1 MKREFALLDHLEALR
16 WALVRSIIALAIVA
30 SASYAFGERIIRF
43 ISSPTLPPFILN
55 LPYGQKLAQFLVSP
69 VGRLYFFTPQE
80 AFWVRLKVAF
90 VTGLIVA
97 APYILGEAW
106 AFVAP
111 GLRRREKLWAL
122 PFLVFSIIMFYLG
135 CALALWFAIPV
146 GVRFLASFG
155 GEAMSPFFGASG
167 YINFVIFMTMAFG
180 ILFETPALM
189 VALTGMGL
197 LDPKAVARKRAYVIV
212 LAFIVAA
219 VVTPT
224 VDFVT
229 QIFLAVPL
237 ILLFELGLLLSRLV
251 KMTRKD

>member
-1 MKREFALLDHLEALR
+1 LKREFALLDHLEAIR
-16 WALVRSIIALAIVA
+16 WALVRSIIVLVIAA

-43 ISSPTLPPFILN
+43 IASPTLPPFILN
-55 LPYGQKLAQFLVSP
+55 LPYGEKLAQFLTSP
-69 VGRLYFFTPQE
+69 VGQLYFFTPQE

-90 VTGLIVA
+90 VTGLIMA
-97 APYILGEAW
+97 APYIMGEAW

-111 GLRRREKLWAL
+111 GLRLREKAWAL

-146 GVRFLASFG
+146 GVRFLSSFG
-155 GEAMSPFFGASG
+155 GAAMSPFFGASG
-167 YINFVIFMTMAFG
+167 YLNFVIFMTLAFG
-180 ILFETPALM
+180 LLFETPALM

-197 LDPKAVARKRAYVIV
+197 LDPKAVAKKRAYVII
-212 LAFIVAA
+212 LAFVVAA

-251 KMTRKD
+251 KRTRRE

>member
-1 MKREFALLDHLEALR
+1 MKKEFALLDHLEALR
-16 WALVRSIIALAIVA
+16 WALVRSIIVLVIAA

-43 ISSPTLPPFILN
+43 IASPALPPFILN
-55 LPYGQKLAQFLVSP
+55 LPHGEKLAQFLVFP
-69 VGRLYFFTPQE
+69 VGQLYFFTPQE

-90 VTGLIVA
+90 VTGLILA

-111 GLRRREKLWAL
+111 GLKRREKAWAL
-122 PFLVFSIIMFYLG
+122 PFLLFSIIMFYLG

-146 GVRFLASFG
+146 GVRFLSSFG

-167 YINFVIFMTMAFG
+167 YINFVIFMTIAFG
-180 ILFETPALM
+180 LLFETPALM

-197 LDPKAVARKRAYVIV
+197 LDPKAVAKKRSYVVILV
-212 LAFIVAA
+212 FVVAA

-251 KMTRKD
+251 SRNKRE

>member
-1 MKREFALLDHLEALR
+1 MLDHEHSLVYHLETLR
-16 WALVRSIIALAIVA
+16 WAIVRSIIVLAIA
-30 SASYAFGERIIRF
+30 SSGSYAFGERIIRF
-43 ISSPTLPPFILN
+43 IASPTLPGFVLSIP
-55 LPYGQKLAQFLVSP
+55 GGERLARLLSSP
-69 VGRLYFFTPQE
+69 IEKLYFFAPQE
-80 AFWVRLKVAF
+80 AFWVRLKVAL
-90 VTGLIVA
+90 VVGLIIS

-111 GLRRREKLWAL
+111 GLRRKEKLWAL
-122 PFLVFSIIMFYLG
+122 PFLIFSIIMFYLG
-135 CALALWFAIPV
+135 CALALWFAVPL

-155 GEAMSPFFGASG
+155 GSAMSPFFGASG
-167 YINFVIFMTMAFG
+167 YINFVIFMTIAFG
-180 ILFETPALM
+180 LLFETPTIM

-197 LDPKAVARKRAYVIV
+197 LDPRSLAKKRAYIIV

-224 VDFVT
+224 VDFIT

-251 KMTRKD
+251 KRGE